1 MNKQLL
7 GMGMAALAAIF
18 WGAMGSAGQYLL
30 QKCGFVPLDL
40 ISIRMLLAGSLFVGL
55 ELFLNKSKVFAPFRR
70 VSSFVQLLIYT
81 ATIIGT
87 QLTYFVCIQYSN
99 AAVAGVL
106 TATVPLWVM
115 LFMVVFQH
123 QRLSLK
129 EILCGAAAVFG
140 VFLIVTG
147 GSLKSLNVSMMGL
160 IMGLG
165 SGLTGALYVIL
176 PQKLIKQVGSGT
188 ATSWAL
194 LLTGIVVTFFNH
206 FWNESLNWSFGAV
219 LAYAFIVIFG
229 TIAAFWLFQAAA
241 ELIPSD
247 VAGMMET
254 LDPVSATVLGVLF
267 LGLTVNICELIGG
280 VLILATVV
288 VLAIPSKHP
297 SLYKHRR
304 NKGS

>member
-1 MNKQLL
+1 MRICAAGFDFYPHAFSGVSFCRAGALFKQKQSVCAVPQRFFFCTAFNLYRDDYRDAAHLL
-7 GMGMAALAAIF
+7 CVYSVQQRGCRRSPDGY
-18 WGAMGSAGQYLL
+18 GSALGDAFY
-30 QKCGFVPLDL
+30 G
-40 ISIRMLLAGSLFVGL
+40 G
-55 ELFLNKSKVFAPFRR
+55 
-70 VSSFVQLLIYT
+70 VSAQ
-81 ATIIGT
+81 
-87 QLTYFVCIQYSN
+87 
-99 AAVAGVL
+99 
-106 TATVPLWVM
+106 
-115 LFMVVFQH
+115 
-123 QRLSLK
+123 
-129 EILCGAAAVFG
+129 EILCGAAAVIG

-194 LLTGIVVTFFNH
+194 LLTGVAVTLFNH
-206 FWNESLNWSFGAV
+206 FWNESLNWSLGAV

-267 LGLTVNICELIGG
+267 LGLTVNIWELIGG

-297 SLYKHRR
+297 SLYKYKRG
-304 NKGS
+304 NGS

>member
-55 ELFLNKSKVFAPFRR
+55 ELFLNKSKVFAPFRS

-87 QLTYFVCIQYSN
+87 QLTYFMCIQYSN

-129 EILCGAAAVFG
+129 EILCGAAAVIG

-147 GSLKSLNVSMMGL
+147 GSLRSLNVSVMGL

-194 LLTGIVVTFFNH
+194 LLTGVAVTIFNH
-206 FWNESLNWSFGAV
+206 FWNESLNWSLGAV
-219 LAYAFIVIFG
+219 LAYAFIVTFG

-267 LGLTVNICELIGG
+267 LGLTVNAWELIGG

-297 SLYKHRR
+297 GLYKHKRG
-304 NKGS
+304 NGS